1 MAQQGPRPLAHR
13 TALRTHEA
21 HLAANGGDALA
32 QCNLGFMHKNGAG
45 VAQNDEEA
53 VKWFRLARIV
63 MYYFEVISKCMRR
76 NRIHIEKGKT
86 TFCPGLS
93 STRYVGNL
101 PGVQDYSWRTGCR
114 LPMGPPDT
122 CYLLLYLLLSMRHF
136 ARPAVQRWLYFE
148 VLYLQIRT
156 AG

>member
-63 MYYFEVISKCMRR
+63 MYYFEVSVCGEIEYISRR
-76 NRIHIEKGKT
+76 GR
-86 TFCPGLS
+86 
-93 STRYVGNL
+93 
-101 PGVQDYSWRTGCR
+101 
-114 LPMGPPDT
+114 
-122 CYLLLYLLLSMRHF
+122 
-136 ARPAVQRWLYFE
+136 RPSVPA
-148 VLYLQIRT
+148 
-156 AG
+156 